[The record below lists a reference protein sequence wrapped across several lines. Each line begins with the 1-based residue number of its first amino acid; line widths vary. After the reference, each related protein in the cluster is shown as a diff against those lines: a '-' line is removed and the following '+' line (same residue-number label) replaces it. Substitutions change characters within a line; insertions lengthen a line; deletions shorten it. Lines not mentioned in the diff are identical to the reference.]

1 MSLDVTNNILTMS
14 IQIPYL
20 VVIIIIIIIIVLLRR
35 K

>member
-20 VVIIIIIIIIVLLRR
+20 VVIVIIIIIIALLRR

>member
-1 MSLDVTNNILTMS
+1 MSLEVTNNILTMS

-20 VVIIIIIIIIVLLRR
+20 LVIIIIIVIVALLRR

>member
-1 MSLDVTNNILTMS
+1 MTLDVSNNILTMS

-20 VVIIIIIIIIVLLRR
+20 IVIIIIIIIIVLLRR

>member
-20 VVIIIIIIIIVLLRR
+20 IVIVIIVVVIALLKR